1 MTVMLRTVLIIM
13 SVLVLFVI
21 IRRVRLSKAR
31 IEDSMFWVLFAML
44 LVAFAI
50 FPKAAALI
58 SRLVGT
64 MSTANFIF
72 LLVIF
77 LLTVKLFSMSMRIS
91 QLETKLM
98 ELVQRIAIDDNE
110 RNRGEDLV
118 DKNQEDF
125 IE

>member
-44 LVAFAI
+44 LVVFSV
-50 FPKAAALI
+50 FPKAASFI
-58 SRLVGT
+58 SGIVGT
-64 MSTANFIF
+64 MSTANFIY

-77 LLTVKLFSMSMRIS
+77 LLIVKLFSMSMRLS

-98 ELVQRIAIDDNE
+98 ELVQRIAIDENE

>member
-1 MTVMLRTVLIIM
+1 MKKITKKYASLAL
-13 SVLVLFVI
+13 
-21 IRRVRLSKAR
+21 
-31 IEDSMFWVLFAML
+31 ML

-58 SRLVGT
+58 SKLVGT